1 MNFELSKEQSLLQA
15 MARDFAEK
23 RLEPIARQIDEE
35 NQIPAEILAE
45 MGELELFGIPI
56 GEVRGAAGV
65 MTAMYW

>member
-45 MGELELFGIPI
+45 MGELELFGIC
-56 GEVRGAAGV
+56 
-65 MTAMYW
+65 

>member
-45 MGELELFGIPI
+45 MGELEFGIPI
-56 GEVRGAAGV
+56 GEEYGEQQAV